1 VYDAAVPRLLSHGCS
16 EERKARKFMSKLT
29 IHLTAD
35 QQNQLKDA
43 TGREMTELYIH
54 FNDSGE
60 FSQEELGQVQGGN
73 AIQKK
78 WLPSNFRIELQQ

>member
-1 VYDAAVPRLLSHGCS
+1 
-16 EERKARKFMSKLT
+16 
-29 IHLTAD
+29 LTAD

-60 FSQEELGQVQGGN
+60 FSQEELGQVQGGT
-73 AIQKK
+73 QKK
-78 WLPSNFRIELQQ
+78 WLPSNFTIELQ